1 MARISMSQHGPLLM
15 GVSDVLSR
23 ATSVAA
29 VWAMLRNGHG
39 ATETAG
45 FEAAGV
51 VSGRGMSR
59 CIYAQAWLAS
69 CPGGQ
74 VFKSMT
80 WQGAPPRACNRPSS
94 CAPPSI
100 RPSPVCRSC
109 WWRPSGL

>member
-1 MARISMSQHGPLLM
+1 MSRISMSQHGPLLM

-51 VSGRGMSR
+51 VSCRE
-59 CIYAQAWLAS
+59 CAS
-69 CPGGQ
+69 VHKP
-74 VFKSMT
+74 
-80 WQGAPPRACNRPSS
+80 
-94 CAPPSI
+94 
-100 RPSPVCRSC
+100 
-109 WWRPSGL
+109 